1 MDGKDYSLSRSKKQ
15 SDRNSIMKQHVLG
28 LVERMDSVARDL
40 SPQKAFETGLI
51 IQSAQKVDKESTN
64 MLLLSQLE
72 RLVRAVNATRSFQSQ
87 SDLQDAVMDIIE
99 IFPSL
104 KMEEILLCFKYI
116 RQGKYELY
124 GNLTTNTLIKCLHN
138 YEIEHTV
145 PLREQQHRE
154 LKPYTNGMIDWKRLS
169 DAITL
174 PTEKKTLEEAGGF
187 VHLTLEDFNEIARAQ
202 KEAYQTHEEKNVS

>member
-1 MDGKDYSLSRSKKQ
+1 MT
-15 SDRNSIMKQHVLG
+15 G
-28 LVERMDSVARDL
+28 LIKAVDSVARNL
-40 SPQKAFETGLI
+40 TTKEAFNDGLI
-51 IQSAQKVDKESTN
+51 IQSANKVDASSTRA
-64 MLLLSQLE
+64 LLFSQIE
-72 RLVRAVNATRSFQSQ
+72 KLVRSVNATRGFQTEG
-87 SDLQDAVMDIIE
+87 DIQDAVEDIIE

-154 LKPYTNGMIDWKRLS
+154 QKPYVNGMIDWKRLS
-169 DAITL
+169 DAIVL
-174 PTEKKTLEEAGGF
+174 PKEKKTLEEAGGS
-187 VHLTLEDFNEIARAQ
+187 VHLTLEDFNEIAKAQ
-202 KEAYQTHEEKNVS
+202 KEAYQAQNLSE

>member
-1 MDGKDYSLSRSKKQ
+1 
-15 SDRNSIMKQHVLG
+15 
-28 LVERMDSVARDL
+28 
-40 SPQKAFETGLI
+40 
-51 IQSAQKVDKESTN
+51 

-72 RLVRAVNATRSFQSQ
+72 RLVRAVNATRSFQTQ

-154 LKPYTNGMIDWKRLS
+154 QQPYVNGMIDWKRLS
-169 DAITL
+169 DAIVL
-174 PTEKKTLEEAGGF
+174 PKEKKTLEEAGGS
-187 VHLTLEDFNEIARAQ
+187 VHLTLEDFNEIAKAQ
-202 KEAYQTHEEKNVS
+202 KEAYEAQNLSE

>member
-1 MDGKDYSLSRSKKQ
+1 
-15 SDRNSIMKQHVLG
+15 MKQHVLG

-40 SPQKAFETGLI
+40 SPQKAFENGLV

-145 PLREQQHRE
+145 PLRERKHKE
-154 LKPYTNGMIDWKRLS
+154 AEPYSNAMIDWKRLS
-169 DAITL
+169 DAIVL
-174 PTEKKTLEEAGGF
+174 PSEKKTLEEAGGS

-202 KEAYQTHEEKNVS
+202 KEAYQATQAQDVSK

>member
-1 MDGKDYSLSRSKKQ
+1 M
-15 SDRNSIMKQHVLG
+15 LG
-28 LVERMDSVARDL
+28 LVERMDNVARDL

-87 SDLQDAVMDIIE
+87 SDLQDAVEDIIE

-104 KMEEILLCFKYI
+104 KVEEILLCFKYI
-116 RQGKYELY
+116 RQGKYELF

-169 DAITL
+169 EAIKI
-174 PTEKKTLEEAGGF
+174 PNEKKTLEEAGGS
-187 VHLTLEDFNEIARAQ
+187 VHLTLDDFNEIARAQ
-202 KEAYQTHEEKNVS
+202 KEAYKAYQEKDVS

>member
-1 MDGKDYSLSRSKKQ
+1 MDGKDYSLSKSRKQ
-15 SDRNSIMKQHVLG
+15 EL
-28 LVERMDSVARDL
+28 
-40 SPQKAFETGLI
+40 QKLQKTQLDGLI
-51 IQSAQKVDKESTN
+51 LAADNIARGLTPSDAFKKGMVIQTAKAVGLTPVR

-72 RLVRAVNATRSFQSQ
+72 RLVRSVNATRSFQTET
-87 SDLQDAVMDIIE
+87 DLQDAVDDIIE

-104 KMEEILLCFKYI
+104 KVEEIILCFKYI

-145 PLREQQHRE
+145 PLRERQHKE
-154 LKPYTNGMIDWKRLS
+154 AEPYSNAMIDWKRLS
-169 DAITL
+169 DAIVL
-174 PTEKKTLEEAGGF
+174 PTEKKTLEEAGGS

-202 KEAYQTHEEKNVS
+202 KEAYQATQAQDVSE

>member
-1 MDGKDYSLSRSKKQ
+1 
-15 SDRNSIMKQHVLG
+15 MKQHVLG

-40 SPQKAFETGLI
+40 SPQKAFENGLV

-145 PLREQQHRE
+145 PLRERKHKE
-154 LKPYTNGMIDWKRLS
+154 AEPYSNAMIDWKRLS
-169 DAITL
+169 DAIVL
-174 PTEKKTLEEAGGF
+174 PTEKKTLEEAGGS

-202 KEAYQTHEEKNVS
+202 KEAYQATQAQDVSK

>member
-1 MDGKDYSLSRSKKQ
+1 MDGKDYSLSKSKKQ
-15 SDRNSIMKQHVLG
+15 ELQKLQLTHLDG
-28 LVERMDSVARDL
+28 LILAADNIARDL
-40 SPQKAFETGLI
+40 NPNDAFKKGMI
-51 IQSAQKVDKESTN
+51 IQTAKAVGLTPVR

-72 RLVRAVNATRSFQSQ
+72 RLVRAVNATRSFQTE
-87 SDLQDAVMDIIE
+87 SDLQDAVDDIME

-104 KMEEILLCFKYI
+104 KVEEILLCFKYI

-154 LKPYTNGMIDWKRLS
+154 QQPYTNGMIDWQRLS
-169 DAITL
+169 DAIVL
-174 PTEKKTLEEAGGF
+174 PKEKKTP
-187 VHLTLEDFNEIARAQ
+187 
-202 KEAYQTHEEKNVS
+202 

>member
-1 MDGKDYSLSRSKKQ
+1 MDGKDYSLSKSKKQ
-15 SDRNSIMKQHVLG
+15 NSLKQHQTHLTG
-28 LVERMDSVARDL
+28 LIKAVDSVARNL
-40 SPQKAFETGLI
+40 TTKEAFTDGLL
-51 IQSAQKVDKESTN
+51 IQSANKVDGSSTRA
-64 MLLLSQLE
+64 LLYSQIE
-72 RLVRAVNATRSFQSQ
+72 KLVRSVNATRGFQTEG
-87 SDLQDAVMDIIE
+87 DIQDAVEDIIE

-145 PLREQQHRE
+145 SLREQQHRE
-154 LKPYTNGMIDWKRLS
+154 QQPYVNGMIDWKRLS
-169 DAITL
+169 DAIVL
-174 PTEKKTLEEAGGF
+174 PKEKKTLEEAGGS

-202 KEAYQTHEEKNVS
+202 KEAYQAHQAQDVSE

>member
-1 MDGKDYSLSRSKKQ
+1 
-15 SDRNSIMKQHVLG
+15 MKQHVLG

-40 SPQKAFETGLI
+40 SPQKAFDKGLV
-51 IQSAQKVDKESTN
+51 IQSAQRVDKESTN

-87 SDLQDAVMDIIE
+87 SDLQDAVMDVIE

-104 KMEEILLCFKYI
+104 KLEEILLCFKYI

-145 PLREQQHRE
+145 PMRENKHKERR
-154 LKPYTNGMIDWKRLS
+154 PYSNAMIDWQRLS
-169 DAITL
+169 DAIVL
-174 PTEKKTLEEAGGF
+174 PTEKKTLEEAGGS

-202 KEAYQTHEEKNVS
+202 KEAYEAQDASK

>member
-1 MDGKDYSLSRSKKQ
+1 MDGKDYSLLKSKKQ
-15 SDRNSIMKQHVLG
+15 ELQKLHKTHLTG
-28 LVERMDSVARDL
+28 LIKAVNSVARNL
-40 SPQKAFETGLI
+40 TTKEAFTQGI
-51 IQSAQKVDKESTN
+51 VIQSAHKVDGASTRA
-64 MLLLSQLE
+64 LLFSQIE
-72 RLVRAVNATRSFQSQ
+72 KLVRSVNATRGFQTEG
-87 SDLQDAVMDIIE
+87 DIQDAVEDIIE

-145 PLREQQHRE
+145 PQRERQHKE
-154 LKPYTNGMIDWKRLS
+154 AEPYSNAMIDWKRLS
-169 DAITL
+169 DAIVL
-174 PTEKKTLEEAGGF
+174 PPEKKTLEEAGGS

-202 KEAYQTHEEKNVS
+202 KEAYQAHQAQDVSE

>member
-1 MDGKDYSLSRSKKQ
+1 MDGKDYSLLKSKKQ
-15 SDRNSIMKQHVLG
+15 TDRNLIMKQHVLG

-40 SPQKAFETGLI
+40 SPQKAFSTGLV

-72 RLVRAVNATRSFQSQ
+72 RLVRAVNATRSFQTQ

-99 IFPSL
+99 ILPSL

-154 LKPYTNGMIDWKRLS
+154 QQPYVNGMIDWRRLS
-169 DAITL
+169 DAIVL
-174 PTEKKTLEEAGGF
+174 PKEKKTLEEAGGS
-187 VHLTLEDFNEIARAQ
+187 VHLTLEDFNEIAKAQ
-202 KEAYQTHEEKNVS
+202 KEAYQAQNLSE

>member
-1 MDGKDYSLSRSKKQ
+1 MLKKQ
-15 SDRNSIMKQHVLG
+15 LDG
-28 LVERMDSVARDL
+28 LILAADNIARDL
-40 SPQKAFETGLI
+40 TPKDAFKSGLI
-51 IQSAQKVDKESTN
+51 MQSASKTDGTATR

-87 SDLQDAVMDIIE
+87 SDLQDAVDDIQE

-104 KMEEILLCFKYI
+104 KVEEILLCFKYI

-145 PLREQQHRE
+145 PLREQKHRE
-154 LKPYTNGMIDWKRLS
+154 QQPYSNAMIDWKRLS
-169 DAITL
+169 DAIVL
-174 PTEKKTLEEAGGF
+174 PTEKKTLEEAGGS
-187 VHLTLEDFNEIARAQ
+187 VHLTLDDFNEIARAQ
-202 KEAYQTHEEKNVS
+202 KEAYQAHQAQDVSK

>member
-1 MDGKDYSLSRSKKQ
+1 
-15 SDRNSIMKQHVLG
+15 MKQHVLG

-40 SPQKAFETGLI
+40 SPQKAFENGLV

-145 PLREQQHRE
+145 PLRERKHKE
-154 LKPYTNGMIDWKRLS
+154 AEPYSNAMIDWKRLS
-169 DAITL
+169 DAIVL
-174 PTEKKTLEEAGGF
+174 PTEKKTLEEAGGS

-202 KEAYQTHEEKNVS
+202 KEAYQATQAQDVSEQPG

>member
-1 MDGKDYSLSRSKKQ
+1 MDGKDYSLSKSKKQ
-15 SDRNSIMKQHVLG
+15 NSLKQHQTHLTG
-28 LVERMDSVARDL
+28 LIKAVDSVARNL
-40 SPQKAFETGLI
+40 TTKEAFNDGLI
-51 IQSAQKVDKESTN
+51 IQSANKVDGSSTRA
-64 MLLLSQLE
+64 LLYSQIE
-72 RLVRAVNATRSFQSQ
+72 KLVRSVNATRGFQTEG
-87 SDLQDAVMDIIE
+87 DIQDAVEDIIE

-154 LKPYTNGMIDWKRLS
+154 QKPYVNGMIDWKRLS
-169 DAITL
+169 EAIVL
-174 PTEKKTLEEAGGF
+174 PKEKKTLEEAGGS
-187 VHLTLEDFNEIARAQ
+187 VHLTLEDFNEIAKAQ
-202 KEAYQTHEEKNVS
+202 KEAYQAQNLSE

>member
-1 MDGKDYSLSRSKKQ
+1 
-15 SDRNSIMKQHVLG
+15 MKQHVLG

-40 SPQKAFETGLI
+40 SPQKAFENGLV

-145 PLREQQHRE
+145 PLRERKHRE
-154 LKPYTNGMIDWKRLS
+154 AEPYSNAMIDWKRLS
-169 DAITL
+169 DAIVL
-174 PTEKKTLEEAGGF
+174 PTEKKTLEEAGGS

-202 KEAYQTHEEKNVS
+202 KEAYQATQAQDVSK

>member
-1 MDGKDYSLSRSKKQ
+1 MDGKDYSLSKSKKQ
-15 SDRNSIMKQHVLG
+15 EFQKLHKTHLTG
-28 LVERMDSVARDL
+28 LIKAVDSVARNL
-40 SPQKAFETGLI
+40 TTKEAFNDGLI
-51 IQSAQKVDKESTN
+51 IQSANKVDASSTRA
-64 MLLLSQLE
+64 LLFSQIE
-72 RLVRAVNATRSFQSQ
+72 KLVRSVNATRGFQTEG
-87 SDLQDAVMDIIE
+87 DIQDAVEDIIE

-154 LKPYTNGMIDWKRLS
+154 QKPYVNGMIDWKRLS
-169 DAITL
+169 DAIVL
-174 PTEKKTLEEAGGF
+174 PKEKKTLEEAGGS
-187 VHLTLEDFNEIARAQ
+187 VHLTLEDFNEIAKAQ
-202 KEAYQTHEEKNVS
+202 KEAYQAQNLSE

>member
-1 MDGKDYSLSRSKKQ
+1 MT
-15 SDRNSIMKQHVLG
+15 G
-28 LVERMDSVARDL
+28 LIKAVDSVARNL
-40 SPQKAFETGLI
+40 TTKEAFNDGLI
-51 IQSAQKVDKESTN
+51 IQSANKVDGSSTRA
-64 MLLLSQLE
+64 LLYSQIE
-72 RLVRAVNATRSFQSQ
+72 KLVRSVNATRGFQTEG
-87 SDLQDAVMDIIE
+87 DIQDAVEDIIE

-154 LKPYTNGMIDWKRLS
+154 QKPYVNGMIDWKRLS
-169 DAITL
+169 EAIVL
-174 PTEKKTLEEAGGF
+174 PKEKKTLEEAGGS
-187 VHLTLEDFNEIARAQ
+187 VHLTLEDFNEIAKAQ
-202 KEAYQTHEEKNVS
+202 KEAYQAQNLSE

>member
-1 MDGKDYSLSRSKKQ
+1 LT
-15 SDRNSIMKQHVLG
+15 G
-28 LVERMDSVARDL
+28 LIKAVNSVARNL
-40 SPQKAFETGLI
+40 TTKEAFTQGI
-51 IQSAQKVDKESTN
+51 VIQSAHKVDGASTRA
-64 MLLLSQLE
+64 LLFSQIE
-72 RLVRAVNATRSFQSQ
+72 KLVRSVNATRGFQTEG
-87 SDLQDAVMDIIE
+87 DIQDAVEDIIE

-145 PLREQQHRE
+145 PLRERKHKE
-154 LKPYTNGMIDWKRLS
+154 AEPYSNAMIDWKRLS
-169 DAITL
+169 DAIVL
-174 PTEKKTLEEAGGF
+174 PTEKKTLEEAGGS

-202 KEAYQTHEEKNVS
+202 KEAYEAHQAQDVSEQPG

>member
-1 MDGKDYSLSRSKKQ
+1 MDGKDYSLSKSKKQ
-15 SDRNSIMKQHVLG
+15 EFQKLHKTHLTG
-28 LVERMDSVARDL
+28 LIKAVDSVARNL
-40 SPQKAFETGLI
+40 TTKEAFNDGLI
-51 IQSAQKVDKESTN
+51 IQSANKVDASSTRA
-64 MLLLSQLE
+64 LLFSQIE
-72 RLVRAVNATRSFQSQ
+72 KLVRSVNATRGFQTEG
-87 SDLQDAVMDIIE
+87 DIQDAVEDIIE

-154 LKPYTNGMIDWKRLS
+154 QQPYVNGMIDWKRLS
-169 DAITL
+169 DAIVL
-174 PTEKKTLEEAGGF
+174 PKEKKTLEEAGGS
-187 VHLTLEDFNEIARAQ
+187 VHLTLEDFNEIAKAQ
-202 KEAYQTHEEKNVS
+202 KEAYQAQNLSE

>member
-1 MDGKDYSLSRSKKQ
+1 MT
-15 SDRNSIMKQHVLG
+15 G
-28 LVERMDSVARDL
+28 LIKAVDSVARNL
-40 SPQKAFETGLI
+40 TTKEAFTDGLL
-51 IQSAQKVDKESTN
+51 IQSANKVDGSSTRA
-64 MLLLSQLE
+64 LLYSQIE
-72 RLVRAVNATRSFQSQ
+72 KLVRSVNATRGFQTEG
-87 SDLQDAVMDIIE
+87 DIQDAVEDIIE

-145 PLREQQHRE
+145 SLREQQHRE
-154 LKPYTNGMIDWKRLS
+154 QQPYVNGMIDWKRLS
-169 DAITL
+169 DAIVL
-174 PTEKKTLEEAGGF
+174 PKEKKTLEEAGGS

-202 KEAYQTHEEKNVS
+202 KEAYQAHQAQDVSE

>member
-1 MDGKDYSLSRSKKQ
+1 MDGKDYSLLKSKKQ
-15 SDRNSIMKQHVLG
+15 ELQKLHKTHLTG
-28 LVERMDSVARDL
+28 LIKAVNSVARNL
-40 SPQKAFETGLI
+40 TTKEAFTQGI
-51 IQSAQKVDKESTN
+51 VIQSAHKVDGSSTRA
-64 MLLLSQLE
+64 LLFSQIE
-72 RLVRAVNATRSFQSQ
+72 KLVRSVNATRGFQTEG
-87 SDLQDAVMDIIE
+87 DIQDAVEDIIE

-145 PLREQQHRE
+145 PLRERQHKE
-154 LKPYTNGMIDWKRLS
+154 AEPYSNAMIDWKRLS
-169 DAITL
+169 DAIVL
-174 PTEKKTLEEAGGF
+174 PTEKKTLEEAGGS

-202 KEAYQTHEEKNVS
+202 KEAYQAHQAQDVSE

>member
-1 MDGKDYSLSRSKKQ
+1 MDGKDYSLSKSKKQ
-15 SDRNSIMKQHVLG
+15 TDRNLIMKQHVLG

-40 SPQKAFETGLI
+40 SPQKAFRTGLV

-72 RLVRAVNATRSFQSQ
+72 RLVRAVNATRSFQTQ

-154 LKPYTNGMIDWKRLS
+154 QKPYVNGMIDWQRLS
-169 DAITL
+169 DAIVL
-174 PTEKKTLEEAGGF
+174 PKEKKTLEEAGGH
-187 VHLTLEDFNEIARAQ
+187 VHLTLEDFNEIAKAQ
-202 KEAYQTHEEKNVS
+202 KEAYQAQNLSE

>member
-1 MDGKDYSLSRSKKQ
+1 LT
-15 SDRNSIMKQHVLG
+15 G
-28 LVERMDSVARDL
+28 LIKAVDSVARNL
-40 SPQKAFETGLI
+40 TTKEAFTDGLL
-51 IQSAQKVDKESTN
+51 IQSANKVDGSSTRA
-64 MLLLSQLE
+64 LLYSQIE
-72 RLVRAVNATRSFQSQ
+72 KLVRSVNATRGFQTEG
-87 SDLQDAVMDIIE
+87 DIQDAVEDIIE

-145 PLREQQHRE
+145 SLREQQHRE
-154 LKPYTNGMIDWKRLS
+154 QQPYVNGMIDWKRLS
-169 DAITL
+169 DAIVL
-174 PTEKKTLEEAGGF
+174 PKEKKTLEEAGGS

-202 KEAYQTHEEKNVS
+202 KEAYQAHQAQDVSE

>member
-1 MDGKDYSLSRSKKQ
+1 MDGKDYSLLKSKKQ
-15 SDRNSIMKQHVLG
+15 TDRNLMLKKQLDG
-28 LVERMDSVARDL
+28 LILAADNIARDL
-40 SPQKAFETGLI
+40 TPKDAFKSGLI
-51 IQSAQKVDKESTN
+51 MQSASKTDGTATR

-87 SDLQDAVMDIIE
+87 SDLQDAVDDIQE

-104 KMEEILLCFKYI
+104 KVEEILLCFKYI

-145 PLREQQHRE
+145 PLREQKHRE
-154 LKPYTNGMIDWKRLS
+154 QQPYVNGMIDWKRLS
-169 DAITL
+169 DAIVL
-174 PTEKKTLEEAGGF
+174 PKEKKTLEEAGGS
-187 VHLTLEDFNEIARAQ
+187 VHLTLEDFNEIAKAQ
-202 KEAYQTHEEKNVS
+202 KEAYQAQNLSE

>member
-1 MDGKDYSLSRSKKQ
+1 
-15 SDRNSIMKQHVLG
+15 MKQHVLG

-40 SPQKAFETGLI
+40 SPQKAFENGLV

-116 RQGKYELY
+116 RH
-124 GNLTTNTLIKCLHN
+124 GNLTSNTLIKCLHN

-145 PLREQQHRE
+145 PLRERKHKE
-154 LKPYTNGMIDWKRLS
+154 AEPYSNAMIDWKRLS
-169 DAITL
+169 DAIVL
-174 PTEKKTLEEAGGF
+174 PTEKKTLEEAGGY

-202 KEAYQTHEEKNVS
+202 KEAYQATQAQDVSE

>member
-1 MDGKDYSLSRSKKQ
+1 MT
-15 SDRNSIMKQHVLG
+15 G
-28 LVERMDSVARDL
+28 LIKAVDSVARNL
-40 SPQKAFETGLI
+40 TTKEAFSDGLI
-51 IQSAQKVDKESTN
+51 IQSANKVDASSTRA
-64 MLLLSQLE
+64 LLFSQIE
-72 RLVRAVNATRSFQSQ
+72 KLVRSVNATRGFQTEG
-87 SDLQDAVMDIIE
+87 DIQDAVEDIIE

-145 PLREQQHRE
+145 PLREQKHKE
-154 LKPYTNGMIDWKRLS
+154 AEPYSNAMIDWKRLS
-169 DAITL
+169 DAIVL
-174 PTEKKTLEEAGGF
+174 PPKKKTLEEAGGY

-202 KEAYQTHEEKNVS
+202 KEAYQATQAQDVSK